1 MMDLAHAAST
11 LRTGLILS
19 VLGVAAAASAQ
30 TVEPRA
36 RPAAEA
42 AAPQDEQNYIVY
54 ELRTGEDPSKVAR
67 MFHVTL
73 DELLALN
80 HITDPRRLSVGATLK
95 IPDPRAALVAELRG
109 EKDGLQQQLKTAE
122 GNIRELQKTMRGLEA
137 QLNGVRETN
146 ETLQSELAL
155 YQLWRTGIM
164 VSCGISVALAL
175 AWLVAWGK
183 WREAERRY
191 HLAAKET
198 AVRRA
203 ALEKYRQLSAQFELR
218 YQSIFH
224 RVRLP
229 PGKQARRLALNKAF
243 AEDRERMDAIL
254 AEAEREI
261 KQATAELSPEPAA
274 KSAKALFIRLSTA
287 RKSAE

>member
-1 MMDLAHAAST
+1 MDLAHAAST
-11 LRTGLILS
+11 IRTGLMLLL
-19 VLGVAAAASAQ
+19 LGVAAASAQ
-30 TVEPRA
+30 TLEPRQPA
-36 RPAAEA
+36 AAEA
-42 AAPQDEQNYIVY
+42 AAAPDEQSYITY
-54 ELRTGEDPSKVAR
+54 ELRPGEDPSKVAR

-73 DELLALN
+73 DELLSLN
-80 HITDPRRLSVGATLK
+80 HIADPRRLSVGATLK
-95 IPDPRAALVAELRG
+95 IPDPRAALVGELRS
-109 EKDGLQQQLKTAE
+109 EKDKLQRQLATAE
-122 GNIRELQKTMRGLEA
+122 GNIRELQKTVRGLES
-137 QLNGVRETN
+137 QISSVRDAN

-155 YQLWRTGIM
+155 YQIWRMAVM
-164 VSCGISVALAL
+164 VSCGVSAALAL

-183 WREAERRY
+183 GRDAERRY
-191 HLAAKET
+191 HLAARES

-261 KQATAELSPEPAA
+261 KQATSELSPEPAT
-274 KSAKALFIRLSTA
+274 KSAKALFIRLSAA

>member
-1 MMDLAHAAST
+1 MDFAHTACR
-11 LRTGLILS
+11 LRVGLILS
-19 VLGVAAAASAQ
+19 VLGVAAAAFAQ
-30 TVEPRA
+30 TVEPRE

-42 AAPQDEQNYIVY
+42 VAPAEEQNYIVY
-54 ELRTGEDPSKVAR
+54 ELRPGEDPSKVAR

-73 DELLALN
+73 DELLTLN
-80 HITDPRRLSVGATLK
+80 HIADPRRLNVGATLK
-95 IPDPRAALVAELRG
+95 IPDPRATLVAELRS
-109 EKDGLQQQLKTAE
+109 EKDGLRQQLATAE
-122 GNIRELQKTMRGLEA
+122 GNIRELQKTVRGLES
-137 QLNGVRETN
+137 QISGVRDTN

-155 YQLWRTGIM
+155 YQIWRMAVM
-164 VSCGISVALAL
+164 VSCGLSAALAL
-175 AWLVAWGK
+175 AWFVAWGK
-183 WREAERRY
+183 GRVAERRY
-191 HLAAKET
+191 HLAAKES

-261 KQATAELSPEPAA
+261 KQAATELFPAPAA
-274 KSAKALFIRLSTA
+274 KSAKALFIRLSAA
-287 RKSAE
+287 RKSAQ